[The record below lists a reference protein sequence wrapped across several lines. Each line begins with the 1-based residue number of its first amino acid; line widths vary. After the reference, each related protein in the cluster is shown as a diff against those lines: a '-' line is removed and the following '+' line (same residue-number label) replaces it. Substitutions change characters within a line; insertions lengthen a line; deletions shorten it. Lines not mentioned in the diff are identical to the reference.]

1 MTVLH
6 TIRQDVF
13 DHSTIMCQFWMSLL
27 LSYLLYFVVYHEI
40 H

>member
-13 DHSTIMCQFWMSLL
+13 DHSTIMCQFWMS
-27 LSYLLYFVVYHEI
+27 YLLYFVVYHEI